1 MNLQEHEK
9 CNYIYFL
16 FFVKRGRKTEI
27 MSTFRFSLLQT
38 QIIAMAAAGVASEG
52 LSPNAAKAEAENAT
66 QLSVSLVENVIVIL
80 MLVED
85 HIRLQSKQ
93 SSSSRATD
101 GSPSPLSLFYPVHY
115 NLTSALTSPESEVRG
130 DRIPASGNS
139 GGVSLDVC
147 IQ

>member
-1 MNLQEHEK
+1 M
-9 CNYIYFL
+9 
-16 FFVKRGRKTEI
+16 FFVEKSGRKTEI

-66 QLSVSLVENVIVIL
+66 HLSVALVENVIVIL

-85 HIRLQSKQ
+85 HIRSQSKQ
-93 SSSSRATD
+93 SSSSRAAD
-101 GSPSPLSLFYPVHY
+101 GSPSPLSLFYPMHY
-115 NLTSALTSPESEVRG
+115 NLASSLTSSESTEVRG
-130 DRIPASGNS
+130 DRTSASSNS